1 MTSQDDPSQFPK
13 FADADV
19 LIYLSAGRIY
29 ALHAGVLRRNS
40 TRLAEVLDDANGAT
54 LSTKAKKDGTTVRF
68 RLDLVRADVGPG
80 NLVARVSCFIF
91 VKLYGKGLA
100 NHCLVN
106 SQSTPT
112 DVALSLP
119 PLSTSKMAR
128 SSTRCTSTTT
138 TSSAPSITNRRK
150 WTTQT

>member
-54 LSTKAKKDGTTVRF
+54 LSTKAKKEGTTVRF

-80 NLVARVSCFIF
+80 NLVARVSCFML
-91 VKLYGKGLA
+91 VELYKRTL
-100 NHCLVN
+100 LI
-106 SQSTPT
+106 T
-112 DVALSLP
+112 AL
-119 PLSTSKMAR
+119 
-128 SSTRCTSTTT
+128 
-138 TSSAPSITNRRK
+138 
-150 WTTQT
+150 